1 MKIKRKYKMGEST
14 VEREYS
20 YIPLRYILAL
30 IIMAFEVAAVVA
42 IVLALCY
49 YVPYF
54 YIAAWLTEI
63 FCVLKIISSDNNPEY
78 KIPWLLVVLLLP
90 VAGFMLYFMFYS
102 RRLPKKLIK
111 RLKLLRD
118 KDYSYDDGRLM
129 ESLAE
134 EDKQALAQ
142 ARQLKSI
149 ADAHLFDGGR
159 EEYFP
164 LGKDKH
170 KRLLEDLRSA
180 EKFIFMEYFIV
191 EEGVFWNSIL
201 DILKEKA
208 RSGVEVRV
216 IYDDVG
222 CMKTLPGDYYAQL
235 REFGIL
241 AVPFSPLRGN
251 ADGEFNNRSHRKI
264 AVIDGK
270 IGYTGGIN
278 IADEYIGVVEKFGF
292 WKDVAMR
299 VEGRAVWELT
309 RLFLTDYGINSREMP
324 ETRHNYYPE
333 PEKNGK
339 GYIIPFG
346 DGPHP
351 MYDVRVGKSVIASM
365 LDSATDY
372 VHITTPYLIIDHNL
386 CEHIEL
392 AARRGVDVRIITPHV
407 PDQPIVHELSR
418 SFYHRLLKA
427 GVRIYEYE
435 PGFIH
440 AKTYL
445 ADGKIAMIGTI
456 NLDYRS
462 LVHHFECG
470 AWMYE
475 TEIISDLRRDID
487 ETLESCIEIK
497 LSDTEVSL
505 PRQLLRQVLRAF
517 ATLF

>member
-1 MKIKRKYKMGEST
+1 MKVKKKFKMGKRT
-14 VEREYS
+14 VESEYS
-20 YIPLRYILAL
+20 YIPFRYIMAL
-30 IIMAFEVAAVVA
+30 LIMAFEVVSVVA

-49 YVPYF
+49 FVPYF
-54 YIAAWLTEI
+54 YLAAWLTEI

-102 RRLPKKLIK
+102 RKLPKKLIK

-118 KDYSYDDGRLM
+118 KDYSYDDSCLL
-129 ESLAE
+129 SDLAN
-134 EDKQALAQ
+134 EDKHAMTQAL
-142 ARQLKSI
+142 QLKNI
-149 ADAHLFDGGR
+149 ADAHIFDGGR

-170 KRLLEDLRSA
+170 KRLLEDLKSA
-180 EKFIFMEYFIV
+180 ERFIFMEYFIV
-191 EEGVFWNSIL
+191 EEGEFWNSIL

-208 RSGVEVRV
+208 KAGVEVRV
-216 IYDDVG
+216 VYDDVG
-222 CMKTLPGDYYAQL
+222 CMMTLPGNYYDVLAKY
-235 REFGIL
+235 GIK

-270 IGYTGGIN
+270 VGYTGGIN
-278 IADEYIGVVEKFGF
+278 LADEYIGAVKKFGF
-292 WKDVAMR
+292 WKDVAIR
-299 VEGRAVWELT
+299 IEGRAVWELT
-309 RLFLTDYGINSREMP
+309 RLFLTDYGISARDFP
-324 ETRHNYYPE
+324 EDIHYYYPE
-333 PEKNGK
+333 NETRGK

-351 MYDVRVGKSVIASM
+351 MYDVRVGKSVIMSM

-372 VHITTPYLIIDHNL
+372 FYITSPYLIIDHSL
-386 CEHIEL
+386 CEHIEM
-392 AARRGVDVRIITPHV
+392 AARRGVDVRIIVPHI
-407 PDQPIVHELSR
+407 PDRKIVFELTQ
-418 SFYHRLLKA
+418 SFYPRLIRA

-445 ADGKIAMIGTI
+445 ADDKAAMIGTI

-470 AWMYE
+470 AWMYG
-475 TEIISDLRRDID
+475 TEIIEDIRRDID
-487 ETLESCIEIK
+487 KTLEKCIEIRME
-497 LSDTEVSL
+497 DTEVGL